1 MSETGV
7 GYELSEKSLRRLDGV
22 KPSLANVVKR
32 AIQISEIDFTV
43 IEGIRTIERQR
54 YLLSKGATRTLKSKH
69 LTGDAVDIAPIVDGK
84 VSWDWKYYPL
94 IEKAMKMAAHD
105 LGVSIE
111 WGGDWKSFKDGP
123 HFQLATI

>member
-1 MSETGV
+1 M
-7 GYELSEKSLRRLDGV
+7 GYALSEKSLKRLDGV
-22 KPSLANVVKR
+22 KPSLVKVVKR
-32 AIQISEIDFTV
+32 AIQISEIDFVV
-43 IEGIRTIERQR
+43 IEGLRTIERQR
-54 YLLSKGATRTLKSKH
+54 YLLSKGATQTLKSKH

-84 VSWDWKYYPL
+84 ASWDWKYYPL
-94 IEKAMKMAAHD
+94 IEKAMKTAAHD